1 MEDQHGYQRRDVAF
15 SSDGETCRGW
25 LYLPDGV
32 TSAPLVIMAHGFS
45 AERTFRLPA
54 YAERFAQAG
63 LAVLLFD
70 YRNFGDSDGTPRF
83 LVDPAR
89 HVDDWR
95 QALAFARTLPEID
108 TARIALWG
116 SSFSG
121 GHVITLA
128 AEDPGVRAI
137 VAQVPYVGGIEVK
150 LSLGNT
156 LKAAG
161 SIIGDKI
168 AALFGGAVTVPIVG
182 PQGSFACMASS
193 EAMQFLDIVDEA
205 SDWNNR
211 IPARAL
217 VTLGAYQP
225 RDVADRVACP
235 ALVVVGETDETT
247 PPDLARAAA
256 ARMPKAQVAAFNA
269 GHFEVY
275 MEPLFEDV
283 VTQQTEFLMRH
294 LAG

>member
-1 MEDQHGYQRRDVAF
+1 MEDQRGYHRKEISF
-15 SSDGETCRGW
+15 LSSGYTCRGW

-32 TSAPLVIMAHGFS
+32 TAAPLVIMAHGFS

-83 LVDPAR
+83 LVDPTR
-89 HVDDWR
+89 HVADWR
-95 QALAFARTLPEID
+95 QALAFGRTLPDVD
-108 TARIALWG
+108 TTRIALWG

-128 AEDPGVRAI
+128 AEDPGISAI

-168 AALFGGAVTVPIVG
+168 AALFGSAVTVPIVG
-182 PQGSFACMASS
+182 PEGSFACMASS
-193 EAMQFLDIVDEA
+193 EAMQFLDIVDDA

-211 IPARAL
+211 VPARAL

-225 RDVADRVACP
+225 RDVADKVTCP
-235 ALVVVGETDETT
+235 ALVVVGEADETT

-256 ARMPKAQVAAFNA
+256 ARMPKAEVTSFDA

-275 MEPLFEDV
+275 LPPLFDEV
-283 VTQQTEFLMRH
+283 VGQQTTFLAKH
-294 LAG
+294 LAA

>member
-1 MEDQHGYQRRDVAF
+1 MEDQHGYQRKDISF
-15 SSDGETCRGW
+15 LSNGDTCRGW

-32 TSAPLVIMAHGFS
+32 ASAPLVIMAHGFS

-83 LVDPAR
+83 LVDPSR
-89 HVDDWR
+89 HVADWR
-95 QALAFARTLPEID
+95 QALVFARTLPGID
-108 TARIALWG
+108 TTRIALWG

-128 AEDPGVRAI
+128 AEDAGIKAI
-137 VAQVPYVGGIEVK
+137 VAQVPYVGGLEVK
-150 LSLGNT
+150 LSPGNT

-161 SIIGDKI
+161 SIIADKI
-168 AALFGGAVTVPIVG
+168 AALFGGSVTVPIVG
-182 PQGSFACMASS
+182 PEGSFACMASS
-193 EAMQFLDIVDEA
+193 EAMQFLDIVDDD

-211 IPARAL
+211 VPARAL

-225 RDVADRVACP
+225 RDVADKVACP
-235 ALVVVGETDETT
+235 ALVVVGEADETT

-256 ARMPKAQVAAFNA
+256 AKMPKAEVTSFDA

-275 MEPLFEDV
+275 LPPLFDEV
-283 VTQQTEFLMRH
+283 VGQQTAFLVKH
-294 LAG
+294 LGA

>member
-1 MEDQHGYQRRDVAF
+1 MEDQHGYQRKDISF
-15 SSDGETCRGW
+15 LSNGDTCRGW

-32 TSAPLVIMAHGFS
+32 ASAPLVIMAHGFS

-83 LVDPAR
+83 LVDPNR
-89 HVDDWR
+89 HVADWR
-95 QALAFARTLPEID
+95 QALAYARTLPEVD
-108 TARIALWG
+108 TTCIALWG

-128 AEDPGVRAI
+128 AEDAGIKAI
-137 VAQVPYVGGIEVK
+137 VAQVPYVGGLEVK
-150 LSLGNT
+150 LSPGNT

-161 SIIGDKI
+161 SIIADKI
-168 AALFGGAVTVPIVG
+168 AALFGGSVTVPIVG
-182 PQGSFACMASS
+182 PEGSFACMASS
-193 EAMQFLDIVDEA
+193 EAMQFLDIVDDD

-211 IPARAL
+211 VPARAL

-225 RDVADRVACP
+225 RDVADKVACP
-235 ALVVVGETDETT
+235 ALVVVGEADETT

-256 ARMPKAQVAAFNA
+256 AKMPKAEVTSFDA

-275 MEPLFEDV
+275 LPPLFDEV
-283 VTQQTEFLMRH
+283 VGQQTAFLVKH
-294 LAG
+294 LGA

>member
-1 MEDQHGYQRRDVAF
+1 MEDQRGYQRKDISFV
-15 SSDGETCRGW
+15 SDGSTCRGW
-25 LYLPDGV
+25 LYLPDGIE
-32 TSAPLVIMAHGFS
+32 SAPLVIMAHGFS

-83 LVDPAR
+83 LVDPRR
-89 HVDDWR
+89 HVADWR
-95 QALAFARTLPEID
+95 QALAYARTLPEID
-108 TARIALWG
+108 TSRIALWG

-128 AEDPGVRAI
+128 AEDSGIKAI
-137 VAQVPYVGGIEVK
+137 VAQVPYVGGIDVK

-168 AALFGGAVTVPIVG
+168 AGLFGGAVTVPIVG
-182 PQGSFACMASS
+182 PEGSFACMASS
-193 EAMQFLDIVDEA
+193 EAMQFLDIVDDRSE
-205 SDWNNR
+205 WNNR
-211 IPARAL
+211 VPARAL

-225 RDVADRVACP
+225 RGVAGRVACP
-235 ALVVVGETDETT
+235 ALVVVGDLDETT

-256 ARMPKAQVAAFNA
+256 ALMPKAEVTSFDA

-275 MEPLFEDV
+275 LPPLFEDV
-283 VTQQTEFLMRH
+283 VRQQVDFLATH
-294 LAG
+294 LAD